1 MRPGGES
8 EFEDTNWA
16 VLKVPAP
23 AGGHGTLNRLRHVSF
38 SEPLAARAWGRL
50 PRSLHRVVPQQHHQG
65 SLLPHLLLLSHII
78 HTHLHWKRI
87 LFVFCTPHA
96 MHHFT
101 GTLPSQV

>member
-23 AGGHGTLNRLRHVSF
+23 AGGHGTLPRLRHVLF
-38 SEPLAARAWGRL
+38 SEPLAAHAWGRL
-50 PRSLHRVVPQQHHQG
+50 PRSFHRVVQQHHQG
-65 SLLPHLLLLSHII
+65 SLLPHLLLLSRIS
-78 HTHLHWKRI
+78 LHWKRI
-87 LFVFCTPHA
+87 LFVFCTPNA